1 MGRIKITK
9 DRINV
14 ILDNVF
20 ADEFELKLKNPFKN
34 QIKKNDM
41 KRTFTESW
49 QRKLN
54 CSLFLAQPGR

>member
-20 ADEFELKLKNPFKN
+20 ADEFELKLNNPFKN

-54 CSLFLAQPGR
+54 CSLF

>member
-20 ADEFELKLKNPFKN
+20 ADEFELKLNNPFKN

-49 QRKLN
+49 
-54 CSLFLAQPGR
+54 